1 MSPDPICGSGYE
13 TKIYSCIVRANS
25 AKCTYLVT
33 IAVLKQYRIVK
44 GKVDPPE
51 CLFLPVT
58 QIEKITLIEQ
68 SVH

>member
-1 MSPDPICGSGYE
+1 MSPDPICGSGYD

-25 AKCTYLVT
+25 VKCTYLVT
-33 IAVLKQYRIVK
+33 IAVLIVK

-51 CLFLPVT
+51 YLFLPVT